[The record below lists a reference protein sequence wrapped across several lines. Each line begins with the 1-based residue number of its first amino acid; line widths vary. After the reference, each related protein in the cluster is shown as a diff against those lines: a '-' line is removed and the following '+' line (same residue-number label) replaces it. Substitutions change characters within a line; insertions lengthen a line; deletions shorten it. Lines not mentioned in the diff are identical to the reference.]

1 MDIND
6 LEKAKHLL
14 IENGYLYEAGENTH
28 HINLKKNDIEVELH
42 FNMMDDSH
50 SKELMNYF
58 SKSFN
63 ISNNISN
70 NLYQLNDTE
79 HFIYCLAHF
88 AHHLRQGAGIRY
100 MLDFYYM
107 LKKTNID
114 YDKLHKDLEYLEL
127 SKIYNNVLNVLYYLS
142 NERLDKYSEE
152 DIMYFVE
159 YMLKSGIHGF
169 GKENEGS
176 IAQAVAHVDKKRYF
190 RVKVFLTNK
199 TYRKAMYPK
208 LGSKAIL
215 YPICLIK
222 HWWYLITHRFTSLFK
237 FLFGKNKKK
246 DLYKKLGI

>member
-58 SKSFN
+58 SKPFK

-114 YDKLHKDLEYLEL
+114 FEKLHNDLKLLSLDKLYK
-127 SKIYNNVLNVLYYLS
+127 NVLNIIYYLTD
-142 NERLDKYSEE
+142 EKLDSYDVL
-152 DIMYFVE
+152 DINYFLV
-159 YMLKSGIHGF
+159 YMLNSGIHGY
-169 GKENEGS
+169 GKANDGS
-176 IAQAVAHVDKKRYF
+176 VGQAVVHVDKKRYF
-190 RVKVFLTNK
+190 IVKVFLTNK
-199 TYRKAMYPK
+199 VYRKAMYPK
-208 LGSKAIL
+208 LGSKAIF
-215 YPICLIK
+215 YPLCLVK
-222 HWWYLITHRFTSLFK
+222 HWCFLLTHRFTSLFK